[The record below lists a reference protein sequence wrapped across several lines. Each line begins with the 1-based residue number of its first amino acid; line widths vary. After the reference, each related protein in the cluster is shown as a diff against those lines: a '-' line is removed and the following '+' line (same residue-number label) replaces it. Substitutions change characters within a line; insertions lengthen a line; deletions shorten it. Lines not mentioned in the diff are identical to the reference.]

1 MKRNKQLIPSAA
13 SPACTRTSA
22 QSAPLAFSESTT
34 MKQTLIKLALGFGY
48 FIGAE
53 ALAAVPHATLQ
64 PGIDQLFSAWNTNT
78 PGCVVGVA
86 QPLPTLIRAYGM
98 ANLEFTIP
106 NSAETVL
113 EAGSVSKQF
122 TAAAIALLAQDG
134 KLALD
139 DNVRKYLPELPDYGK
154 PITIRHMLNHT
165 SGMRDWGAVAALT
178 GWGRGSLIFTQHQV
192 LEIAA
197 RQRHLNFD
205 PGTAISYSNTGY
217 NLAAI
222 IVERVSGKSF
232 QAFTRERLFEPLG
245 MSKTRWRDDHGAVVR
260 NRATAYAKSGDSY
273 RAHMPFE
280 NAVGGGGLLTTI
292 ADLLTWNA
300 QLDRPSPAFQNMV
313 ALIQKPGQ
321 FNDGRPTRYGMG
333 LFNQTVQGV
342 PMVYHN
348 GVTAGYRS
356 VLNRYPTQQLS
367 VAVLCNAPD
376 ANPVSLGAKIA
387 DLLVPS
393 VPRAAGVTLDPAEL
407 ARRVGQYRNGAG
419 RLLRVENKNGAMTML
434 GASFQAT
441 GTLTAEDTSGRLA
454 RFDSDGSVFVT
465 DDMGNTQAYRKL
477 VAAPAQA
484 IPADVAGTYVS
495 DEANATWT
503 IKVTAGKAFVNMRSD
518 LAVPLEWVCED
529 AWEANGT
536 MLFLK
541 RDKAGSITGL
551 SASSGR
557 VWNLAFVKR

>member
-1 MKRNKQLIPSAA
+1 MKR
-13 SPACTRTSA
+13 TV
-22 QSAPLAFSESTT
+22 
-34 MKQTLIKLALGFGY
+34 IKLALGFAY
-48 FIGAE
+48 FIGAGTM
-53 ALAAVPHATLQ
+53 AAVPHATLQ
-64 PGIDQLFSAWNTNT
+64 TGIDQLFSAWNANT

-86 QPLPTLIRAYGM
+86 QAGQQPLIRAYGM
-98 ANLEFTIP
+98 ANLEFAVP
-106 NSAETVL
+106 NSADTVL

-134 KLALD
+134 KLSLD
-139 DNVRKYLPELPDYGK
+139 DNVRKYLPELPDYGR
-154 PITIRHMLNHT
+154 PVTLRHMLNHT
-165 SGMRDWGAVAALT
+165 SGMRDWGGVATLN
-178 GWGRGSLIFTQHQV
+178 GWGRGSRIFTQEQV

-222 IVERVSGKSF
+222 VVERVSGKSF
-232 QAFTRERLFEPLG
+232 QAFTQERLFEPLG

-260 NRATAYAKSGDSY
+260 NRATAYAKAGDSY

-300 QLDRPSPAFQNMV
+300 HLDRPSPAFQNMV
-313 ALIQKPGQ
+313 AVIQQPGR
-321 FNDGRPTRYGMG
+321 FNDGRATRYGMG
-333 LFNQTVQGV
+333 LFNQTIQGV

-356 VLNRYPTQQLS
+356 VLNRYPTQKLS

-387 DLLVPS
+387 DLLVPA

-407 ARRVGQYRNGAG
+407 ARRVGQYRNGSG
-419 RLLRVENKNGAMTML
+419 RLLRVENKNGAMTMM
-434 GASFQAT
+434 GTNFQAT
-441 GTLTAEDTSGRLA
+441 GVSTAEDMSGRSA
-454 RFDSDGSVFVT
+454 RFDADGSVFIT
-465 DDMGNTQAYRKL
+465 DDMGNTQAYRKRL
-477 VAAPAQA
+477 VAPAQA
-484 IPADVAGTYVS
+484 IPADLAGTYVS
-495 DEANATWT
+495 EEANAAWT
-503 IKVTAGKAFVNMRSD
+503 IQVKAGKVFVNVRSD
-518 LAVPLEWVCED
+518 LVLPLEWVYED

-536 MLFLK
+536 ILFLK

-551 SASSGR
+551 SASSAR
-557 VWNLAFVKR
+557 VWDLAFVKR